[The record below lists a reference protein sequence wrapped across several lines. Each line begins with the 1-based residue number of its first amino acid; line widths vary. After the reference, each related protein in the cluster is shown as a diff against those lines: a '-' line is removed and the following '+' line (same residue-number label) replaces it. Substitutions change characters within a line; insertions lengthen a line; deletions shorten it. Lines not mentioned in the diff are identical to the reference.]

1 MADCVAALEGVCAG
15 YGAREVLHTLTWR
28 IEAGQFWGLIGPNGS
43 GKSTLLGLFNAMT
56 PAKVGRIFFQG
67 QELTRENL
75 HSIRTKIAHVF
86 QMVEVDRK
94 IPVTVYEAVLAGTF
108 SKLGL
113 FHRPGEREKI
123 LALKA
128 LERVGLTDV
137 KDCPLGSVS
146 GGQKQRAAIARAL
159 AQEPE
164 LMLLDEPTAA
174 LDWQAQRDILELI
187 ASLQKSLGL
196 TVVMATHD
204 LNAVSHITTHTAMLK
219 KGSFVHVSTTREAMQ
234 SAVLSRLYDTPVD
247 VFVHNGRQVALF

>member
-1 MADCVAALEGVCAG
+1 MADCVAVLEDVCAG
-15 YGAREVLHTLTWR
+15 YGTREVLHSLTWS
-28 IEAGQFWGLIGPNGS
+28 IEVGQFWGLIGPNGS

-56 PAKVGRIFFQG
+56 PARSGRIFFQG
-67 QELTRENL
+67 RQVDRANL
-75 HSIRTKIAHVF
+75 HAVRTKIAHVF
-86 QMVEVDRK
+86 QMLEVDRK

-113 FHRPGEREKI
+113 FHRPGEREKA

-128 LERVGLTDV
+128 LERVGLSDV
-137 KDCPLGSVS
+137 KDRPLGSVS

-159 AQEPE
+159 AQEPD

-187 ASLQKSLGL
+187 ASLQRALGL

-219 KGSFVHVSTTREAMQ
+219 GGSLIHLSPTPEAMKGD
-234 SAVLSRLYDTPVD
+234 VLSRLYDTPVD
-247 VFVHNGRQVALF
+247 VFEYNGRQVALF